1 MALKGTI
8 SDRDSKD
15 RALELF
21 KDHRNKVKECIVN
34 LEEVFKALYEKGDC
48 NTICATVIKNEAEAD
63 RLKEHLIELL
73 FKGTFLPLT
82 AEDRLRLIEMN
93 DNVADAAEKTIRA
106 LHAYLPWLWEKID
119 QNAKFE
125 IWQLSRKVTELSEHL
140 SKSMELLADDF
151 KGAFEA
157 AENVEKMR
165 RDVRNKGYKLIEQ
178 LFKQKNSEIGATLLF
193 KEIIFDI
200 LNVADVAE
208 DASDYVT
215 AIVIKYAY

>member
-1 MALKGTI
+1 MSLKGTI
-8 SDRDSKD
+8 SDRDNKN

-21 KDHRNKVKECIVN
+21 KEHRNKVKECIVN

-48 NTICATVIKNEAEAD
+48 NTICATLIKNEAEAD
-63 RLKEHLIELL
+63 RLKEQLIELM

-82 AEDRLRLIEMN
+82 GEDRLTLIEMN

-106 LHAYLPWLWEKID
+106 LKAYLPRIWEID
-119 QNAKFE
+119 QNLKKE
-125 IWQLSRKVTELSEHL
+125 IWQLSQKVTKLSEHL
-140 SKSMELLADDF
+140 AKSMELLADDF

-165 RDVRNKGYKLIEQ
+165 RDIRNKGYELVEQ
-178 LFKQKNSEIGATLLF
+178 IFKQKNSDIGATLLV

-208 DASDYVT
+208 DASDFIT

>member
-15 RALELF
+15 RAIELF
-21 KDHRNKVKECIVN
+21 KEHRNKVKECIVN
-34 LEEVFKALYEKGDC
+34 LEEVFKAFYEKGNC
-48 NTICATVIKNEAEAD
+48 NTICATLIKNEAEAD
-63 RLKEHLIELL
+63 RLKEQLIELL

-106 LHAYLPWLWEKID
+106 LKAYLSRIWEID
-119 QNAKFE
+119 QNLKKE
-125 IWQLSRKVTELSEHL
+125 IWQLSQKVTELSEHL

-151 KGAFEA
+151 KAAFEA
-157 AENVEKMR
+157 AESVEKIR
-165 RDVRNKGYKLIEQ
+165 REIRNKGYELVEQ
-178 LFKQKNSEIGATLLF
+178 IFKQKNRDIGATLLT

-208 DASDYVT
+208 DASDFIT
-215 AIVIKYAY
+215 AIVVKYAY